1 MPISSKLSANPM
13 KPRRVPITSITL
25 IVLLVIFVT
34 SLTSN
39 SETLEEFGQ
48 AKPHPLPSSLQQW
61 EAKSEV
67 GDYFSEV
74 EESPFGYL
82 VWSDFPVKVY
92 LDLSASSS
100 QQKKAEWEQA
110 VTAAMEEWSQYLP
123 LTRVSDRAQAQ
134 IIIARSRPPLNTKR
148 DSETGG
154 LTFDRARTARTR
166 YEFDLDREESR
177 LVHSMLVE
185 ITPDQRQELTLA
197 TARHEIGHALG
208 IWGHSPHQKDAL
220 YYSHVRDSPEISP
233 RDVNTLKKI
242 YQQPTHLG
250 WKIGN

>member
-1 MPISSKLSANPM
+1 M
-13 KPRRVPITSITL
+13 KRGRVKAIFITSI
-25 IVLLVIFVT
+25 VLFVVLVISIT
-34 SLTSN
+34 GN
-39 SETLEEFGQ
+39 SETLEEFGKP
-48 AKPHPLPSSLQQW
+48 KPHPLPSSLKQW
-61 EAKSEV
+61 EAKTQV

-74 EESPFGYL
+74 EKSPFGYL

-110 VTAAMEEWSQYLP
+110 VTAAIEEWSQYFP

-148 DSETGG
+148 DPATGG

-177 LVHSMLVE
+177 LVHSMFVE

-208 IWGHSPHQKDAL
+208 IWGHSSNQNDAI
-220 YYSHVRDSPEISP
+220 YYSHVRESPEISP

-250 WKIGN
+250 WKIGK